1 MPSLAF
7 LIPQEELP
15 NLRTYEG
22 KKELTYVGRQW
33 RVSVVKLDVGDMYQA
48 YTCVTEEA
56 LESILLR
63 LGMVGIHP
71 AVFESE

>member
-7 LIPQEELP
+7 LVPQEEVP
-15 NLRTYEG
+15 NLRTYDG

-48 YTCVTEEA
+48 YTCVTEDA
-56 LESILLR
+56 LESVLLR
-63 LGMVGIHP
+63 LDMVGIRP
-71 AVFESE
+71 AIFESE